1 MSLSQLRVQPR
12 ESAQVVFGPA
22 RRLAALPMQITD
34 GSLTVAGTFVGKVGD
49 QRAKKINKIGS
60 VFALP
65 KKQSEVD

>member
-1 MSLSQLRVQPR
+1 
-12 ESAQVVFGPA
+12 
-22 RRLAALPMQITD
+22 MQITD